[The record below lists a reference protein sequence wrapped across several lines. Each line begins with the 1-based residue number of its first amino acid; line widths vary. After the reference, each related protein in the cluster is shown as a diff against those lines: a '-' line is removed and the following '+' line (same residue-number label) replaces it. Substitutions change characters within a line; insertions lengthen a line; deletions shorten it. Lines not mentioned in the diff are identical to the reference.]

1 MSAIQDPEYLNVI
14 MAEFGY
20 DDEDEAEEAPNRTD
34 YIYPSSWK
42 GDSVQLL
49 LERTS
54 TRYGNSMEELKRDG
68 VQALLSHNFSE
79 QRKLRIYNGF
89 RHLGYEI
96 IVENFVWEQI
106 NTYPI

>member
-20 DDEDEAEEAPNRTD
+20 DDKDEAEEAPNWTD

-54 TRYGNSMEELKRDG
+54 TRYGNFMEELKRDG
-68 VQALLSHNFSE
+68 VQVILTEVKSVVFFVVYHLNETFKALWM
-79 QRKLRIYNGF
+79 
-89 RHLGYEI
+89 
-96 IVENFVWEQI
+96 IVSSGCAPEGGSNRV
-106 NTYPI
+106 